1 MVAPDSPP
9 GRDGPCE
16 VRSRLARA
24 AFALVAASVA
34 SVLAACTPT
43 FDWREARPAGG
54 LTVLFPCKPD
64 PFVRRVALIGAP
76 QPMSLWSCAAD
87 GATFAVSMVEAREPA
102 EVPALL
108 QRLQDALA
116 GNLGGPTPAAAQSVQ
131 ASVPGATPQ
140 PLSKRL
146 LLRGRAGDGQLI
158 EAQGQFFS
166 RGTLVFQATVLGRRL
181 DEQAIDTFFSSLKFA
196 P

>member
-1 MVAPDSPP
+1 
-9 GRDGPCE
+9 
-16 VRSRLARA
+16 
-24 AFALVAASVA
+24 
-34 SVLAACTPT
+34 
-43 FDWREARPAGG
+43 
-54 LTVLFPCKPD
+54 
-64 PFVRRVALIGAP
+64 
-76 QPMSLWSCAAD
+76 MSLWSCSAGD
-87 GATFAVSMVEAREPA
+87 ATFAVSMVEAREPA

-108 QRLQDALA
+108 QRLRDALA
-116 GNLGGPTPAAAQSVQ
+116 GNLGGPAPAAAQAVQ

-140 PLSKRL
+140 PLAQRL
-146 LLRGRAGDGQLI
+146 VLRGRAGDGQLI